1 MVKLLTRRFF
11 SCRKQAQT
19 KGKTKEGA
27 CALLSKQQDKVA
39 SPPCCLFSSHRRDH
53 ARKQEKVDCFC
64 KDKLSRAAMIILS
77 ATSMPR
83 AERKLWMEWMVEQ
96 IEKKHDYIEKIYVN
110 GWIAVQSVNDLDT
123 PKDVANDKKMLGTT
137 SLSDMPDLQSKLVVT
152 VVP

>member
-11 SCRKQAQT
+11 ICRKQAQT

-27 CALLSKQQDKVA
+27 CALLLKQQDKVA
-39 SPPCCLFSSHRRDH
+39 SLAHRHDR
-53 ARKQEKVDCFC
+53 AGKQEKVDCFR

-96 IEKKHDYIEKIYVN
+96 IEKNHDYIEKIYVN

>member
-11 SCRKQAQT
+11 ICRKQAQT

-27 CALLSKQQDKVA
+27 CALLLKQQDKVA
-39 SPPCCLFSSHRRDH
+39 SLAHRHDR
-53 ARKQEKVDCFC
+53 AGKQEKVDCFR

-96 IEKKHDYIEKIYVN
+96 IEKNHDYVEKIYVK
-110 GWIAVQSVNDLDT
+110 GWIGFQSVNDLDT

>member
-11 SCRKQAQT
+11 ICRKQAQT

-27 CALLSKQQDKVA
+27 CALLLKQQDKVA
-39 SPPCCLFSSHRRDH
+39 SPPCCLFSSHRHDR
-53 ARKQEKVDCFC
+53 AGKQEKVDCFR

-96 IEKKHDYIEKIYVN
+96 IEKSHDYVEKIYVN
-110 GWIAVQSVNDLDT
+110 GWIGFQAVNDLDT
-123 PKDVANDKKMLGTT
+123 AKDVANDEKMLGTT
-137 SLSDMPDLQSKLVVT
+137 SLSDMPVFQSKLVVT

>member
-27 CALLSKQQDKVA
+27 CALLLKQQDKVA
-39 SPPCCLFSSHRRDH
+39 SLANRHDR
-53 ARKQEKVDCFC
+53 AGKQEKVDCFR

-96 IEKKHDYIEKIYVN
+96 IEKNHDYVEKIYVN
-110 GWIAVQSVNDLDT
+110 GWIAIQSVNDLDT

>member
-11 SCRKQAQT
+11 ICRKQAQT

-27 CALLSKQQDKVA
+27 CALLLKQQEKVA
-39 SPPCCLFSSHRRDH
+39 SLAHRHDR
-53 ARKQEKVDCFC
+53 AGKQEKVDCFR

-96 IEKKHDYIEKIYVN
+96 IEKSHDYVEKIYVN
-110 GWIAVQSVNDLDT
+110 GWIGFQSVNDLDT
-123 PKDVANDKKMLGTT
+123 AKDVANDKKMLGTT

>member
-11 SCRKQAQT
+11 ICRKQAQT

-27 CALLSKQQDKVA
+27 CALLLKQQDKVA
-39 SPPCCLFSSHRRDH
+39 SLAHRHDR
-53 ARKQEKVDCFC
+53 AGKQEKVDCFR

-96 IEKKHDYIEKIYVN
+96 IEKK
-110 GWIAVQSVNDLDT
+110 
-123 PKDVANDKKMLGTT
+123 P
-137 SLSDMPDLQSKLVVT
+137 
-152 VVP
+152 